1 MAAVHYSGIC
11 MFLIGLFWVTGMT
24 HACPY
29 ELGLCFDEASRG
41 YSLDVKINKEILQV
55 RPGCAG
61 ELDDMSTDGSLETV
75 ALLRDTFTDAS
86 RLLHQATTYHV
97 HIAEVRFFLPY
108 GWKRDITGE
117 LECMAQSDTNKLR
130 ALEVIPY
137 LGTTTGSSCQKAKV
151 DVESCGRPSHHPGQL
166 PIATFLQCKVRAE
179 EVV

>member
-1 MAAVHYSGIC
+1 MAAVHYLGTC
-11 MFLIGLFWVTGMT
+11 MFLIGLVWVIGMT

-29 ELGLCFDEASRG
+29 ELGLRFDEASRG

-61 ELDDMSTDGSLETV
+61 ELDDKSSNGGLETV

-86 RLLHQATTYHV
+86 KLLHQATRYHV

-117 LECMAQSDTNKLR
+117 IECMAHSDTNKLR

-137 LGTTTGSSCQKAKV
+137 PGSITGKNCPKANIG
-151 DVESCGRPSHHPGQL
+151 VESCGRPSHHTGQL
-166 PIATFLQCKVRAE
+166 PLATFLQCKVRTE